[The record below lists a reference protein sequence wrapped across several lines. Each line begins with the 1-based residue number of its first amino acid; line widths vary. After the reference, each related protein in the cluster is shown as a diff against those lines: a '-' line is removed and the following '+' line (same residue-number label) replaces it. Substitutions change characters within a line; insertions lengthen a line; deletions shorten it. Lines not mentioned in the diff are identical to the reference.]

1 MERPSIYMDSF
12 VLAIRSTGIPLGD
25 YGLSESMAARN
36 LSACDVNVLGLNSAL
51 GLGGSSG
58 LSAAALGAGSIADA
72 SISEVGAHQAAAT
85 PAGTELAAC
94 TDQAPPSS
102 NRGVLRAAGLVSRPT
117 HRTFTNMGPTSGR
130 MLSNQ
135 PSTPATL
142 PGLWIVRSA
151 IWSLYA
157 ALHLGGWVLEPIYVP
172 SPSSINIYKAYPS
185 GSPAYA

>member
-25 YGLSESMAARN
+25 YGLSESTAARN
-36 LSACDVNVLGLNSAL
+36 LSACDVNALGLNSAL

-58 LSAAALGAGSIADA
+58 LSAAALGHRERRRCLPLRGRCPPGRSHPRRDRACSLHR
-72 SISEVGAHQAAAT
+72 SGA
-85 PAGTELAAC
+85 
-94 TDQAPPSS
+94 PSS
-102 NRGVLRAAGLVSRPT
+102 NRGVLRAVGLVSRLS

-142 PGLWIVRSA
+142 CLLACG
-151 IWSLYA
+151 
-157 ALHLGGWVLEPIYVP
+157 
-172 SPSSINIYKAYPS
+172 
-185 GSPAYA
+185 